1 MSAREVVHDTN
12 IFLLPP
18 VILYG
23 EGFIAKGRLSEVS
36 N

>member
-1 MSAREVVHDTN
+1 MSAREVALDAN

-18 VILYG
+18 VVLCG
-23 EGFIAKGRLSEVS
+23 GGFIAKGRLSEAS